1 MNFDEKEHLKQL
13 KDRYIKAL
21 KAYNDQLDIYV
32 SRDLD
37 VKADVGERRFYAYTY
52 QDISKKYGIS
62 KSKVQSIAEKFNLSR
77 NRDTKPDDIL
87 SPFVLDFTNADIEY
101 RWESDH
107 W

>member
-101 RWESDH
+101 R
-107 W
+107 

>member
-1 MNFDEKEHLKQL
+1 MDFDEKEHLKQL
-13 KDRYIKAL
+13 KDQYIKAL

-37 VKADVGERRFYAYTY
+37 VKIDIRKRYLFVHTY
-52 QDISKKYGIS
+52 QEISKKYGIS
-62 KSKVQSIAEKFNLSR
+62 KSKVQSIAKKFNLSRR

-101 RWESDH
+101 R
-107 W
+107 

>member
-1 MNFDEKEHLKQL
+1 MDFDEKEHLKQL

-52 QDISKKYGIS
+52 QDISKKYGVS

-101 RWESDH
+101 R
-107 W
+107 